1 MLVLTIGETHQQLF
15 VSSRGPVPCRGML
28 EGVPELVS
36 NAANVPIFRSL
47 NVCHDFRG
55 KGLLLGTPCQLLR
68 DCTATA
74 RKYVNGN
81 GVQILDEESQRRTQS
96 VASYVGLVDSHSG

>member
-1 MLVLTIGETHQQLF
+1 
-15 VSSRGPVPCRGML
+15 
-28 EGVPELVS
+28 
-36 NAANVPIFRSL
+36 
-47 NVCHDFRG
+47 
-55 KGLLLGTPCQLLR
+55 LLGTPCQLLR

-96 VASYVGLVDSHSG
+96 VASYVGLVDSHSGELN